1 MDFFETVRQRR
12 SVRRYK
18 PDPVP
23 DAAVQAMLDAA
34 RLAPSAENTQPWH
47 FIVIRDREMLT
58 QLQAMVNAVAETKSA
73 NARTD
78 NERKLVR
85 QLLPYSRQFE
95 APVVIAVLGKMRESL
110 VYFEPVLQSVSAAIA
125 QMHLAATAL
134 GYGACWAT
142 GPVALA
148 GDELEA
154 LLGVERPWRL
164 LAVVSVGLSD
174 EKQWNI
180 LKRPIEDIATFV

>member
-1 MDFFETVRQRR
+1 MDFFEAVRQRR

-23 DAAVQAMLDAA
+23 DAAVQAMLEAA

-47 FIVIRDREMLT
+47 FIVIRDREMLA
-58 QLQAMVNAVAETKSA
+58 QLQAMVNAVAETKLAS
-73 NARTD
+73 ARTD
-78 NERKLVR
+78 EERKAVR
-85 QLLPYSRQFE
+85 QLVPYSRQFE

-110 VYFEPVLQSVSAAIA
+110 VYFEPVLQSVAAAIT

-134 GYGACWAT
+134 GYGSCWAS

-148 GDELEA
+148 GEELEA

-164 LAVVSVGLSD
+164 LAVVSVGLPD

-180 LKRPIEDIATFV
+180 LKRPIKDIATFV

>member
-23 DAAVQAMLDAA
+23 DAAVRAMLEAA

-47 FIVIRDREMLT
+47 FIVIRDKEMLT
-58 QLQAMVNAVAETKSA
+58 QLQAMVNAVAETKVG

-78 NERKLVR
+78 DERKLVR

-95 APVVIAVLGKMRESL
+95 APVVIAVLGKMRESV

-125 QMHLAATAL
+125 QMLLAATAL

-164 LAVVSVGLSD
+164 LAVVSVGLPD

-180 LKRPIEDIATFV
+180 LKRPIEDVATFV